1 MAPKLPQ
8 SSFTAL
14 PPVAKVV
21 LLFALLGLVTA
32 GYYVGVHMSLEQES
46 TDAQRRNEVLQ
57 NDLNQARERQKEYLR
72 LREELATRE
81 AQDRQN
87 LRILPESSEIP
98 AFLDDLNRLAEL
110 SGLRMGNVSP
120 RPELSE
126 QFFVR
131 VPVSLSVNGKFHQL
145 AKFFY
150 NISRLERAINME
162 NIALTQPTKDGDD
175 VVLNVSVLATTF
187 RRPDA
192 NAKPVPPKPGAAK

>member
-1 MAPKLPQ
+1 MATKTTQ
-8 SSFTAL
+8 STFAAL
-14 PPVAKVV
+14 PAAAKGVMLFG
-21 LLFALLGLVTA
+21 LLALISA
-32 GYYVGVHMSLEQES
+32 GYYLGVHMGIEQDTE
-46 TDAQRRNEVLQ
+46 DAQRRHAVLQ
-57 NDLNQARERQKEYLR
+57 NDLTQARERQKEYLK
-72 LREELATRE
+72 LREELAGRE
-81 AQDRQN
+81 SLDRQN
-87 LRILPESSEIP
+87 MRVLPDTAEIP

-110 SGLRMGNVSP
+110 SGLRVGNVSP

-131 VPVSLSVNGKFHQL
+131 VPVALNLGGKFHQL

-175 VVLNVSVLATTF
+175 MVLSVSVLATTF

-192 NAKPVPPKPGAAK
+192 AAATAGATK

>member
-1 MAPKLPQ
+1 MAAKTPQ
-8 SSFTAL
+8 SSFATL
-14 PPVAKVV
+14 PSGAKVFV
-21 LLFALLGLVTA
+21 LFALLAVVSA
-32 GYYVGVHMSLEQES
+32 GYYLGVHMGLEQE
-46 TDAQRRNEVLQ
+46 TEEAQRRHEVLQ
-57 NDLNQARERQKEYLR
+57 NDLNQARERQKEYLK

-87 LRILPESSEIP
+87 LRILPDTAEIP

-110 SGLRMGNVSP
+110 SGLRVGNVSP

-131 VPVSLSVNGKFHQL
+131 VPVALSIGGKFHQL

-162 NIALTQPTKDGDD
+162 NISLTQPTKDGDD
-175 VVLNVSVLATTF
+175 IVLSVSVLATTF
-187 RRPDA
+187 RRPD
-192 NAKPVPPKPGAAK
+192 GAAGAPK

>member
-8 SSFTAL
+8 ASFATL
-14 PPVAKVV
+14 PAAAKVFV
-21 LLFALLGLVTA
+21 LFALLAVVSA
-32 GYYVGVHMSLEQES
+32 GYYLGVHMGLEQE
-46 TDAQRRNEVLQ
+46 TEEAQRRHEVLQ
-57 NDLNQARERQKEYLR
+57 NDLTQARERQKEYLK

-87 LRILPESSEIP
+87 LRILPDTAEIP

-110 SGLRMGNVSP
+110 SGLRVGNVSP

-131 VPVSLSVNGKFHQL
+131 VPVSLNIGGKFHQL

-162 NIALTQPTKDGDD
+162 NISLTQPSKDGDD
-175 VVLNVSVLATTF
+175 IVLSVSVLATTF
-187 RRPDA
+187 RRPDGA
-192 NAKPVPPKPGAAK
+192 GAGVAK